1 MFSLLDPRNSFLVGS
16 QETVLMAVSEQNH
29 ILLSLSL
36 KNKSYQGETPVT
48 ISEEQQVAA
57 KLWEFHPPGSK
68 ALMGDS
74 QTDMA
79 QMALTPQCLLLLPS
93 IYMFSAAIFLLYLA
107 WSE

>member
-36 KNKSYQGETPVT
+36 KNKSYQGKMPVT

-57 KLWEFHPPGSK
+57 KLWELIHQE
-68 ALMGDS
+68 ARH
-74 QTDMA
+74 
-79 QMALTPQCLLLLPS
+79 
-93 IYMFSAAIFLLYLA
+93 
-107 WSE
+107 